1 MRVLRAAL
9 LVAVLPIIPVAAE
22 EAEAPE
28 VVSCGQGRAWWP
40 PLETCVT
47 VPILKKKVD
56 PDFQDAPAD
65 LAYGALVYLHVSVKG
80 TVSDVQIIKAP
91 LEGEPSEVGEA
102 ALSAF
107 VQAVRQWQFDP
118 GFDPRGN
125 PVAMTVVLKVNL
137 RAQE

>member
-1 MRVLRAAL
+1 MRALRAAL
-9 LVAVLPIIPVAAE
+9 LVAVLPFVPVAAE

-28 VVSCGQGRAWWP
+28 VSCGQGRAWWP
-40 PLETCVT
+40 PLQTCVT
-47 VPILKKKVD
+47 VPILKKKID
-56 PDFQDAPAD
+56 PDFHDAPAD
-65 LAYGALVYLHVSVKG
+65 LQYGALVYLHVSVKG
-80 TVSDVQIIKAP
+80 TVADVQIIKAP
-91 LEGEPSEVGEA
+91 LEGEPTEDGEA
-102 ALSAF
+102 ALTAF